1 MWDNRAKRSDKRRT
15 GKGDDGDTVLL
26 ISDLGRGVFDEAPIR
41 LKGCFAPESSHP
53 GGKESAKFLDL
64 TLDDIEE
71 RATAHGHRWPFVV
84 ITEKN
89 TNPEPDEV
97 RSFVRYVGV
106 LYAAD
111 TGECVND
118 QVAAFL
124 AQHPEWG
131 GGIGSLA
138 AEDG

>member
-1 MWDNRAKRSDKRRT
+1 MWDNRARRSDKRRT

-26 ISDLGRGVFDEAPIR
+26 ISDMGRGIFDEASIR
-41 LKGCFAPESSHP
+41 LKGVFAPESNKP
-53 GGKESAKFLDL
+53 GGKETAKFLDMV
-64 TLDDIEE
+64 LDDIEE
-71 RATAHGHRWPFVV
+71 RAAARHARWPFIVV
-84 ITEKN
+84 TEKN

-97 RSFVRYVGV
+97 RTFVRYVGT

-111 TGECVND
+111 TAECVND

-131 GGIGSLA
+131 GGTGGSA